1 MAYHSPTSKTH
12 SNLFEYLCDLES
24 EDDGSPT
31 SKPIRK
37 ARKKLREIEALE
49 RKAIKTMEEYKKI
62 DQKEY
67 YEAIVRPPEIPL
79 ESYQDKTST
88 KQKKEFKRIE
98 QQLKKKIAKH
108 EDTIRTLK
116 RENEDAIRKQRCLEE
131 EITQL
136 RNGIAILDHKLSMT
150 ASSSGIEFII
160 RNEYKQ
166 LCAAKGSKKAWRD
179 LMLKYHS
186 DKTKKVLG
194 PEVSDAIAKIATDLK
209 PED

>member
-12 SNLFEYLCDLES
+12 SNLFEHLCDLES

-116 RENEDAIRKQRCLEE
+116 RENEDAIRNQRSLEE

-166 LCAAKGSKKAWRD
+166 LCATKGSKKAWRD
-179 LMLKYHS
+179 IIFKYHS